1 MAPLV
6 SVIIPVYNAERYIES
21 TIRSVLN
28 QTLQDFEIIVLNDGS
43 KDSSG
48 IVIQRLQQED
58 KRIIYIPKPNSG
70 VSDTRNIGISK
81 ASGKYFAFLDADD
94 LWKPD
99 NLEKKINGLRENGKQ
114 WVFSSLEYI
123 DENNKL
129 LPSTLSKFKPYD
141 ILDNLLLWEGDV
153 IPGPCSNIVVARE
166 LFGDDVKFDTHLS
179 SPADRDICIQLAAK
193 ADPLFIDEKLWQYRL
208 HSQSMTNVNMKV
220 ADEVIFFIDK
230 VKKKNLFSGNKIR
243 KKSLSNLYL
252 MLAGICYSFTGHKL
266 QGIKYLFR
274 SFLYSPGNVW
284 KKKIRPA
291 FNFIKK

>member
-1 MAPLV
+1 
-6 SVIIPVYNAERYIES
+6 
-21 TIRSVLN
+21 
-28 QTLQDFEIIVLNDGS
+28 
-43 KDSSG
+43 
-48 IVIQRLQQED
+48 
-58 KRIIYIPKPNSG
+58 

-99 NLEKKINGLRENGKQ
+99 NLEKKINGLKENGKQ

-129 LPSTLSKFKPYD
+129 LPSTLNKFKPYD

-166 LFGDDVKFDTHLS
+166 LFSDDVKFDTHLS

-274 SFLYSPGNVW
+274 SFLYSPVNVW
-284 KKKIRPA
+284 KKKIKPT